1 MRFFVT
7 AGDLQ
12 ELSDALNAE
21 GITYQMGKGASIREL
36 GTGSYEV
43 YTVDVNLPEIK
54 ISHTDPRL
62 DADSRAFQL
71 PSGRLIITDLEGN
84 LEQIISPPAGK

>member
-7 AGDLQ
+7 AADSQ
-12 ELSDALNAE
+12 ELVEVLKAE
-21 GITYQMGKGASIREL
+21 GVPYQMGKGGSIREL
-36 GTGSYEV
+36 GTGSYEI
-43 YTVDVNLPEIK
+43 YTVDAYLPEIK
-54 ISHTDPRL
+54 ISHTDQRL